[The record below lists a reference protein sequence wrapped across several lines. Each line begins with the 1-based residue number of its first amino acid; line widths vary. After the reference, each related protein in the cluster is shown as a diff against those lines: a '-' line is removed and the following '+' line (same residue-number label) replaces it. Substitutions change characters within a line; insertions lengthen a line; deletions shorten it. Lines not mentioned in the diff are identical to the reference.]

1 MPIKINTPLLYL
13 EHLGETTPLFTL
25 PLLLL
30 GERRYIKSTSRE
42 HNITTHQEHIRSNAS
57 RTDKSETNIRGS
69 PQTWGYVHQNGYLV
83 LLRKNGHMNEYIPHH
98 I

>member
-30 GERRYIKSTSRE
+30 GERKYIKRTSRE
-42 HNITTHQEHIRSNAS
+42 HKITTHQEYIRSNES
-57 RTDKSETNIRGS
+57 RTHRSETNIRGS
-69 PQTWGYVHQNGYLV
+69 PQTWGYVHQR
-83 LLRKNGHMNEYIPHH
+83 LLSSVIKKID